1 MYYKEGNYKENKL
14 VVAERFKKT
23 SKGKIYRKMIS
34 TNKIS
39 YLGYLNK
46 TIILITFHEHQAC

>member
-1 MYYKEGNYKENKL
+1 MYYKERNYKENKL

-46 TIILITFHEHQAC
+46 TIILIIIP